1 GRARAALG
9 REPGGA
15 GVRRYDAVAIG
26 SGINSLV
33 AAALLAKKGWKVCVL
48 ERNSWLGGAIR
59 TEEITAPGFLHEVY
73 SSWHPLFAG
82 SAAYAELKADLDAR
96 GLEYLNTEL
105 ATATLFP
112 DGRSVFL
119 TASHEENVKALG
131 PGWERT
137 VAEFLPNSD
146 IAFGLLG
153 TELWSRDGAKLGWKA
168 FRRFGRRGLVDF
180 AVRPRTSC
188 RDWTAETFDDE
199 RVHGLFAPW
208 VLHTGLGPDA

>member
-1 GRARAALG
+1 M
-9 REPGGA
+9 
-15 GVRRYDAVAIG
+15 RRYDAVAIG

-48 ERNSWLGGAIR
+48 ERNPWLGGAIR
-59 TEEITAPGFLHEVY
+59 TEEITERGFLHEVY

-82 SAAYAELKADLDAR
+82 SAAYAELKGDLDGR

-119 TASHEENVKALG
+119 TTSHEENVKALG

-137 VAEFLPNSD
+137 VAD
-146 IAFGLLG
+146 FGPSPCMIG
-153 TELWSRDGAKLGWKA
+153 
-168 FRRFGRRGLVDF
+168 
-180 AVRPRTSC
+180 
-188 RDWTAETFDDE
+188 TAELP
-199 RVHGLFAPW
+199 GYFAS
-208 VLHTGLGPDA
+208 